1 MKKNFSNSHHHSR
14 GFTLIELLVV
24 ATIMIVL
31 TTIAL
36 VSYRQAVQNG
46 RNAKRKSDLQ
56 TVRQQLVLYRSDV
69 GCYPSSATYLTM
81 LTVIS
86 AYLNEIPYDPNGSAA
101 NPLYTYTPS
110 GTCGGGTGAAGFTLG
125 ATLEP
130 SSTAYT
136 VQNP

>member
-1 MKKNFSNSHHHSR
+1 MKKTFSSYKRSSH

-69 GCYPSSATYLTM
+69 GCYPSAVTYLTM
-81 LTVIS
+81 LTTIS
-86 AYLNEIPYDPNGSAA
+86 TYLNEIPYDPSGSTSS
-101 NPLYTYTPS
+101 PLYTYTPS

-130 SSTAYT
+130 DSTAYT
-136 VQNP
+136 LQNP